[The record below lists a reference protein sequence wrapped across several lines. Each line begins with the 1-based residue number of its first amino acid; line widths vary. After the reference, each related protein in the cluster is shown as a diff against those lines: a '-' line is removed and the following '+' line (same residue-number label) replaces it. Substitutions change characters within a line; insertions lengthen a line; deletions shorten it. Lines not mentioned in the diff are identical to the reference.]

1 MITYIQGLITHLSPT
16 QLVLEAA
23 GIGYQIHISLHTY
36 SAIEGKTGQ
45 LKILTYLQIKEDA
58 HTLFGFAT
66 EEERTTFVH
75 LISVNGVGTGIARII
90 LSSMTP
96 EEIRKAIIHEQEA
109 SFGRVKGIGPKTAKR
124 IIIDLKDKI
133 MKSDPGAAT
142 SEPAISGMRD
152 EAAAAL
158 VSLGFGRAQ
167 VDKVIQQLERKG
179 APEQVEDW
187 IKQALKLLSGQA

>member
-1 MITYIQGLITHLSPT
+1 MITFIQGQIVQLSPT

-23 GIGYQIHISLHTY
+23 GIGYMLHISLHTY
-36 SAIEGKTGQ
+36 SAIEGKSGQ

-58 HTLFGFAT
+58 HTLYGFAS
-66 EEERTTFVH
+66 EEERQIFLH

-90 LSSMTP
+90 LSSMAP

-109 SFGRVKGIGPKTAKR
+109 AFGRVKGIGPKTAKR

-133 MKSDPGAAT
+133 MKSDPGSGTESTAAVT
-142 SEPAISGMRD
+142 GVRE

-158 VSLGFGRAQ
+158 LSLGFSRIA
-167 VDKVIQQLERKG
+167 VDKTLQQIARSSS
-179 APEQVEDW
+179 AEQVEDW
-187 IKQALKLLSGQA
+187 IKQALKLLSS